1 MPFKTILIVGLASA
15 FLSAQEVRQIDLR
28 GVQQRSNSEAV
39 AAGKYMICGTDDARG
54 APKAVRVSV
63 ESLAPTDIHPRQQIS
78 VVLRVENYG
87 RLPVVFPVSPDIA
100 VVQPENGS
108 VRYRAVLPLGA
119 GVPGGVIT
127 MGWLELYGSTSQPN
141 TTISLR
147 SREWITVR
155 GNIRVNHWSPAEQR
169 ADALSVL
176 QLYKWSPSN
185 STDLGEQCVKQV
197 RGASITVRFKP

>member
-1 MPFKTILIVGLASA
+1 MPFKTILIVGLLGA

-28 GVQQRSNSEAV
+28 GVQERSDSEEV
-39 AAGKYMICGTDDARG
+39 ASGMYMICGTDDARS
-54 APKAVRVSV
+54 AQKAVRVSV
-63 ESLAPTDIHPRQQIS
+63 ESLAPTEIHPRQQIS

-108 VRYRAVLPLGA
+108 VRYRAELPLGA
-119 GVPGGVIT
+119 GVPSRVIT
-127 MGWLELYGSTSQPN
+127 MGGLELYGSTSKPD
-141 TTISLR
+141 TTIILR

-155 GNIRVNHWSPAEQR
+155 ANIRVRNWYPAEQR
-169 ADALSVL
+169 ADALSEL

-197 RGASITVRFKP
+197 RGASIAVRFKP